1 MTPQLDTLNLIPIG
15 TETTDPHIYRLVQPH
30 AIRLRD
36 LHMHKKDLEIV
47 DVWLGE
53 LLPHFPQGTPSSP
66 TARDEAFWTA
76 SVITFFRCFTP
87 SARGQLNEKRVLAD
101 EPEGAVQAFKRLHDF
116 RNKAIAHDENFF
128 NQGFIGV
135 PVANPEGPVARVGP
149 VQILQMKAVTF
160 DFEEISNLLNLSKA
174 AIRWIDAESSRLHA
188 LLDEQIKKMSRAE
201 IIEHGPVIWTS
212 PSFET
217 AGATRPRQ

>member
-1 MTPQLDTLNLIPIG
+1 MDPQLNTINLVPVG
-15 TETTDPHIYRLVQPH
+15 TETSEPQVYRLVQPH

-36 LHMHKKDLEIV
+36 LHMHKKDLELL

-53 LLPHFPQGTPSSP
+53 LLPRFPQGAQSNPSAS
-66 TARDEAFWTA
+66 DEAFWTA
-76 SVITFFRCFTP
+76 SVVTFFRCFTP
-87 SARGQLNEKRVLAD
+87 SARGQLSERRVFAN
-101 EPEGAVQAFKRLHDF
+101 EPEGAIEAFKRLHDF
-116 RNKAIAHDENFF
+116 RNKTIAHDQNFF

-160 DFEEISNLLNLSKA
+160 DFEEISNLLNLTKA
-174 AIRWIDAESSRLHA
+174 AIRWIDAESSQLHA

-201 IIEHGPVIWTS
+201 IIEHGLVVWTS

-217 AGATRPRQ
+217 VGATRSRQ

>member
-1 MTPQLDTLNLIPIG
+1 MDPQLNTINLNPIG
-15 TETTDPHIYRLVQPH
+15 TETSDPQMYRLVQPH

-36 LHMHKKDLEIV
+36 LHMHKKDLELL

-53 LLPHFPQGTPSSP
+53 LLHRFPQGAQSNP

-76 SVITFFRCFTP
+76 SVVTFFRCFTP
-87 SARGQLNEKRVLAD
+87 SARGQLNEQRVFAN
-101 EPEGAVQAFKRLHDF
+101 EPDGAIEAFKRLHDF
-116 RNKAIAHDENFF
+116 RNKTIVHDENFF

-174 AIRWIDAESSRLHA
+174 AIRWIDAESSQLHA
-188 LLDEQIKKMSRAE
+188 LLGETIKKMSRAE
-201 IIEHGPVIWTS
+201 IIEHGPVVWTS

-217 AGATRPRQ
+217 VGVKRSRQ

>member
-1 MTPQLDTLNLIPIG
+1 MDPQLNTVNLIPIG
-15 TETTDPHIYRLVQPH
+15 TKTTDPHYYRLAQPH

-36 LHMHKKDLEIV
+36 LHMHKKDLELL

-53 LLPHFPQGTPSSP
+53 LLSHFPQGIPSNP
-66 TARDEAFWTA
+66 TVRDEAFWTA

-87 SARGQLNEKRVLAD
+87 SARGQLSENRVFAN
-101 EPEGAVQAFKRLHDF
+101 EPEGAIEAFKRLYDF

-128 NQGFIGV
+128 NQGLIGV
-135 PVANPEGPVARVGP
+135 PVANPEGPVAHVGP

-160 DFEEISNLLNLSKA
+160 DFDEISNLLNLSRA
-174 AIRWIDAESSRLHA
+174 AIRWIDAESIRLHA
-188 LLDEQIKKMSRAE
+188 LLDEQIKKMSRVE
-201 IIEHGPVIWTS
+201 IIGHGPLVWTS

-217 AGATRPRQ
+217 AGATRPRI

>member
-1 MTPQLDTLNLIPIG
+1 MDPQLITINLIPTG
-15 TETTDPHIYRLVQPH
+15 TETADPHIYRLVQPH

-36 LHMHKKDLEIV
+36 LHMHKKDLELL

-53 LLPHFPQGTPSSP
+53 LQPQGIHSNP
-66 TARDEAFWTA
+66 TARDEAFWIA

-87 SARGQLNEKRVLAD
+87 SARGQLSENRVLAN
-101 EPEGAVQAFKRLHDF
+101 EPEGAIEAFKRLHDF
-116 RNKAIAHDENFF
+116 RNKAIAHDQNFF
-128 NQGFIGV
+128 NQAFIGV

-174 AIRWIDAESSRLHA
+174 AIRWIDAESSRLNA

-201 IIEHGPVIWTS
+201 IIEHGPVVWTS

-217 AGATRPRQ
+217 AGATRPRL